1 MQVQVNCGDGL
12 TSKDTL
18 ETWATDY
25 LNESLG
31 RFADE
36 LTRVEVQL
44 SDDAHGKSSG
54 QDVRCMLEAR
64 LKANQP
70 VAVNHFAGDM
80 DEAVRGATK
89 KLIHAL
95 DHKLGKLDRQE
106 HRARETI
113 RRDPDIVEQVA
124 GTGGGEAGE

>member
-12 TSKDTL
+12 TSKETL
-18 ETWATDY
+18 ESWATDF

-36 LTRVEVQL
+36 ITRVEVQL
-44 SDDAHGKSSG
+44 SDDAHGKHGS

-64 LKANQP
+64 VTSHQP
-70 VAVNHFAGDM
+70 LAVNHFAQDM
-80 DEAVRGATK
+80 DEAIRGATK
-89 KLIHAL
+89 KLIKSLEHT
-95 DHKLGKLDRQE
+95 LGKLDRNE

-113 RRDPDIVEQVA
+113 RKDPEAIDQIS
-124 GTGGGEAGE
+124 GGEPS